1 MTTKTMPAG
10 FSVRTKQRG
19 VALFVGLIMLLILT
33 LLGLSASN
41 VSIMQERM
49 AGNVSQYNQS
59 FQIAESVL
67 REVETRI
74 YNGICIG
81 GGSGGFGVIPTM
93 DSLGVDP
100 NDCTLSG
107 VTAPAWQDA
116 PGITQ
121 PTRGWACYFAVELPP
136 NRCREIAS
144 SREGNLLTGKSYIVL
159 ASGQAEAEQSEVVV
173 QSIIS
178 CVQG

>member
-1 MTTKTMPAG
+1 MQRISLVG
-10 FSVRTKQRG
+10 RQRG

-33 LLGLSASN
+33 LLGLSSSN

-49 AGNVSQYNQS
+49 AGNVAQYNQS
-59 FQIAESVL
+59 FQIAETVL

-74 YNGICIG
+74 YNGICLG
-81 GGSGGFGVIPTM
+81 GGSGGFGVLPNM

-107 VTAPAWQDA
+107 LASPAWQDA
-116 PGITQ
+116 PGMSQ
-121 PTRGWACYFAVELPP
+121 PPGSGWARYFAVELPP

-159 ASGQAEAEQSEVVV
+159 ASGQAPAGQSEVIV
-173 QSIIS
+173 QSIVS